1 MKKTNRKN
9 KKPIKMSLKYL
20 QAIAKHGLSE
30 QELSVRIKKEIREIN
45 RLVKAVDD
53 AKAKLQTLKTE
64 KSKASLQADIEEAN
78 AEIVSLDDQLVE
90 RVEKFV
96 ANREVN
102 QKRAENLAKSRAKKQ
117 DGGTVDLPPPAVAIA
132 DEGTETGASNEAAPS
147 GEDDPVPENTDV
159 SGLKSEGKGEKK
171 EEKKTGWGM
180 VFGGILLIAAAVM
193 GYNYYNNQK

>member
-117 DGGTVDLPPPAVAIA
+117 DGGTVDLPPPAV
-132 DEGTETGASNEAAPS
+132 
-147 GEDDPVPENTDV
+147 PENTDV
-159 SGLKSEGKGEKK
+159 SGPKSEGKGEKK
-171 EEKKTGWGM
+171 EEKKSGWGM